1 MQTVAQSLYLRSLF
15 LDKAVADR
23 ETSQDGAYDWM
34 MHHYQLFLLL
44 IFIYLFLFRW
54 RF

>member
-15 LDKAVADR
+15 LDKAVADH

-34 MHHYQLFLLL
+34 THHYQLLLLL